1 MGFKVE
7 GLSVGDEGGINRE
20 TIPASSTLTWYL
32 IEQGALSCRVEELV
46 IEL

>member
-1 MGFKVE
+1 VGFKVE

-32 IEQGALSCRVEELV
+32 IEHGTLRCRVVEL
-46 IEL
+46 IMEL